1 MPALVDT
8 GAQFS
13 CIRSD
18 VIEYLYTRGG
28 SCDFLPCSLTCLLAD
43 GRKAQVNNAAKL
55 HVRLLAFSWDHELK
69 ILDEGPFAAILGMD
83 FLARTQMRVDV
94 ASRTFSFT
102 SAPSR
107 VGSFSPGAF
116 QEVSDPYFR
125 QLCDEAAGLLTA
137 MMTRPSN
144 LNCS

>member
-1 MPALVDT
+1 MPSGPRAGTLNTFRKISASPPNTLLRVALELRKGRVPALVDT

-55 HVRLLAFSWDHELK
+55 HVRLLAFSWDHEFK
-69 ILDEGPFAAILGMD
+69 ILDEGPFVAILGMD
-83 FLARTQMRVDV
+83 FLAHTQMRVDV
-94 ASRTFSFT
+94 ASRTLFHFC
-102 SAPSR
+102 A
-107 VGSFSPGAF
+107 
-116 QEVSDPYFR
+116 Q
-125 QLCDEAAGLLTA
+125 
-137 MMTRPSN
+137 
-144 LNCS
+144 